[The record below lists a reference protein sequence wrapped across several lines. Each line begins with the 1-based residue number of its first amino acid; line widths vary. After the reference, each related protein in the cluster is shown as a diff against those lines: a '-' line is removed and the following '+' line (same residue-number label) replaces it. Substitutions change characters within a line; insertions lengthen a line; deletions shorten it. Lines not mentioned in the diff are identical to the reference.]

1 MNKPISIADALKT
14 HWDSLKALGYS
25 PQSITTYEYQ
35 LKAFESYL
43 KAKQVEDLGQVTP
56 AMLKAYKALVLAM
69 PIALNHKCLKIRAMK
84 GLFVS
89 LERAML
95 IYADPSAGIKESK
108 ITRGLPLPGL
118 TLDQA
123 QRLIDQVNPNSAQG
137 LRDRALLET
146 LFATGAR
153 AREALALELEDLDL
167 ARGLATIKHGKG
179 NKGRVVPLSEEAT
192 RWIKLYL
199 EKGRPVFTKNIFG
212 KPRPLTSSLW
222 LSKDGKGISYSLLR
236 VLLDQYGK
244 AAGIEKR
251 ITCHDWRRLCL
262 TECVRSGMALPIAAQ
277 MAGHATLDTLRLYCR
292 VTGLDIKTL
301 LKTHPREFDPLEPMP
316 MGIQ

>member
-1 MNKPISIADALKT
+1 MKPITLEQALKT
-14 HWDSLKALGYS
+14 HWDSLHALGYS
-25 PQSITTYEYQ
+25 PNSITTYEYQ
-35 LKAFESYL
+35 LKAFGEYL
-43 KAKQVEDLGQVTP
+43 KAKQVEDLAQVTP
-56 AMLKAYKALVLAM
+56 AILKEYKALVMTM
-69 PIALNHKCLKIRAMK
+69 PIALNHKCLKIRAVK

-89 LERAML
+89 LEAAML
-95 IYADPSAGIKESK
+95 INADPGAGIKEPK

-123 QRLIDQVNPNSAQG
+123 QSLIDQVNPNSAQG

-153 AREALALELEDLDL
+153 AREALALELEDIDL
-167 ARGLATIKHGKG
+167 RQGLATIKHGKG
-179 NKGRVVPLSEEAT
+179 NKGRVVPLSEEAIK
-192 RWIKLYL
+192 WIKLYL
-199 EKGRPVFTKNIFG
+199 DLGRPAFTKNIFG
-212 KPRPLTSSLW
+212 KPRPLTSALW

-262 TECVRSGMALPIAAQ
+262 TECVRSGMALPIAAK

-292 VTGLDIKTL
+292 VTGLDIKSL
-301 LKTHPREFDPLEPMP
+301 LKTHPREFDPMEPLPVGMP
-316 MGIQ
+316 